1 MEDHMR
7 NSFSRPTKLIGIAIL
22 AVAIVGC
29 LAACKGK
36 TSETLKPV
44 DEQEVYTLD
53 VLKPILGEARE
64 DNSGVLD
71 VTGDA
76 TELIISYR
84 YFDADQLNYDDD
96 MVKELGPKIEAL
108 YAKFKKLDR
117 VVFQV
122 TTNKPLAP
130 GEWKP
135 FANFALNRKMVDDLD
150 WSVILTGDFFK
161 NVIDLKRF
169 D

>member
-1 MEDHMR
+1 MR
-7 NSFSRPTKLIGIAIL
+7 NILSRPAKLIGIAIL
-22 AVAIVGC
+22 ALMIVGA

-36 TSETLKPV
+36 KSEALKPV

-53 VLKPILGEARE
+53 VLKPVLGEARE
-64 DNSGVLD
+64 DNSGILD

-76 TELIISYR
+76 TELIVSYR
-84 YFDADQLNYDDD
+84 YYDNDMQNYDDD

-122 TTNKPLAP
+122 TTNNPLAP

-135 FANFALNRKMVDDLD
+135 FVNFAVNRKMVDEFE
-150 WSVILTGDFFK
+150 WSGMLTADFFK
-161 NVIDLKRF
+161 NVIELKRF

>member
-1 MEDHMR
+1 MR
-7 NSFSRPTKLIGIAIL
+7 NSFSRPAKLFGIAVL
-22 AVAIVGC
+22 AVMFVGA
-29 LAACKGK
+29 LAACKAKKG
-36 TSETLKPV
+36 EALKPV

-76 TELIISYR
+76 TELIVSYR
-84 YFDADQLNYDDD
+84 YFDVDQQNYDDD

-108 YAKFKKLDR
+108 FAKFKKLDR
-117 VVFQV
+117 VVFQL
-122 TTNKPLAP
+122 TTNNPLVA

-135 FANFALNRKMVDDLD
+135 YVNFAVNRKMVDELE
-150 WSVILTGDFFK
+150 WSGMLTADFFK
-161 NVIDLKRF
+161 NVIELKRF